1 MMPLLHQA
9 SASRN
14 RRRNDR
20 TIRRQRLSSRI
31 EQLER
36 RDLLA
41 FDISLFADINQ
52 QGVSS
57 AIDNVVEF
65 KGEAFFVADD
75 GRSGSELWT
84 SDGTIDGTRQVAD
97 LLPGV
102 DGSLPDDLTVLGSEL
117 FFTALDEL
125 GETDLWK
132 TDGTTAGTSMV
143 FDADANGA
151 FYLRDLTASGGKL
164 FFTAYQYESGYEL
177 WVHDQTLGGTI
188 LVKDINPDQSIID
201 RPRELTDVGGT
212 LFFTA
217 YENGYYNRE
226 LWKSDGSE
234 AGTMMVKDLAID
246 TSDPLNPD
254 PSLSSYPTYLTNVD
268 GVLFFVAED
277 PDDGVEL
284 YRSDGTTAGTLQ
296 VADLHPNGSSYPDD
310 LTAFDGHV
318 FFSADDGVTGRQLFK
333 SQIATGTTTMVANT
347 AGDNNPSNPTDLE
360 VVGQE
365 LFFAAEGVVP
375 ATTVSADAPTLLANN
390 SILNGA
396 AWAGI
401 VTGLTT
407 GPDRGNLARF
417 GGNGVFTAK
426 PQTSTND
433 GPGWVANGAKIGDAG
448 VGLETLAINDFYLA
462 DIDSGDLANDSW
474 EWTVSDA
481 AGLTNLA
488 FTGFASG
495 NQFDQSHEG
504 LVFELFLNDSTTR
517 TSLLEVAGDDLDNWF
532 AGRSANNIAL
542 SHPGGPTITKATI
555 RMTIGRDGAPAFAD
569 GGSEAIVVNAKLTA
583 DLSPMTT
590 ARVPVGRELHKTD
603 GTTAGTELID
613 DFVTDG
619 SANPS
624 ELTESGGLLYFSA
637 DEPVGSGR
645 ELWVSNGTQSGT
657 MRLIDSQPGSDEY
670 GAPLDG
676 DPQNLTDIGGTLFF
690 TTLDGTVDREL
701 WTSNGTTL
709 TTRPIANINPGT
721 QSADVQ
727 QFTPVGDLVYFVAN
741 DGINGEAVWKADPT
755 GQTITMVADVTPS
768 SIDSVSGLAKFGS
781 GVVFYNSIAGSGGGM
796 YYHDGSQTTQ
806 FMAGVPVA
814 VSLDGTMFVENQAD
828 NRVYFVTNDATSGE
842 ELWSSNGTMAGTAIV
857 QDLNSGNTGSEPTEL
872 TSFNSQIYFAADD
885 GNFGREL
892 FAASIFG
899 GIQLVRDLNPGTTG
913 SDPRELTVS
922 GGTLFFTADNGSN
935 GRELHTS
942 TGTQLDIH
950 PTGSSNPNALTDIGG
965 TLYFA
970 ADNGVDGTEPFLSD
984 GTVATQIANVGPL
997 SSSSNPSGFTEAGG
1011 QVYFAAEQSNRGALL
1026 EVFSGITGTQ
1036 LANLTAAP
1044 NYPDAPDTIALLD
1057 AFEIP
1062 TNVADN
1068 YGVRVRAYLTVPTT
1082 GDYTFWIA
1090 SDDQGSLLLS
1100 TDDNPANAA
1109 QIASVPVWTSS
1120 RQYDKYPT
1128 DQQSAPISLVAG
1140 QVYYIEALMKEG
1152 AGGDNLSIAWSGPG
1166 ILGPTVIGQQ
1176 YLTRFGVAPTDLG
1189 TGRELWITDG
1199 TPVGTELVADIQPGL
1214 SSSNPEPK
1222 ASTGLR
1228 LLLSVTDDGPVGR
1241 EPYSSGGAAANTS
1254 LIEDLNQDLRFGSQP
1269 EGFHPF
1275 GDEFL
1280 FVADDGLIGNELFRL
1295 AADAPVAPEV
1305 EVAAPPGV
1313 YPPVGQQQRSIVDS
1327 ISLVFDEEVLVSE
1340 TQIELTN
1347 RDTNTKV
1354 TSLIVNS
1361 TFQNGQTIVELTFGP
1376 GPSVVSRDPS
1386 GTTGL
1391 LHSLADGNYQL
1402 TVPATAIESVQT
1414 GLGLAGD
1421 WVHGENAADQFFRLY
1436 GDSDAD
1442 RDVDGQDYGRF
1453 GLTFLQSAPGTYNS
1467 DFDFDGDG
1475 DVDGQDYGRFGLQ
1488 FLRRLDHS

>member
-9 SASRN
+9 RAARN
-14 RRRNDR
+14 RRRNAR
-20 TIRRQRLSSRI
+20 TIRRQRLSSQI

-41 FDISLFADINQ
+41 FDIGLFADINQ
-52 QGVSS
+52 QGVSA
-57 AIDNVVEF
+57 AIDHLVEF
-65 KGEAFFVADD
+65 KGEVYFVADD
-75 GRSGSELWT
+75 GRSGSELWK
-84 SDGTIDGTRQVAD
+84 SDGTIDGTGQVAD

-102 DGSLPDDLTVLGSEL
+102 DGSLPEDLTVLGAEL

-132 TDGTTAGTSMV
+132 TDGTTAGTTMV
-143 FDADANGA
+143 FDADANGVY
-151 FYLRDLTASGGKL
+151 YLRDLTASGGNL
-164 FFTAYQYESGYEL
+164 FFTAYHYDSGYEL
-177 WVHDQTLGGTI
+177 WIHDQAVGGTM
-188 LVKDINPDQSIID
+188 LVKDINPDQTIID
-201 RPRELTDVGGT
+201 RPRELTDVDGT
-212 LFFTA
+212 LFFTS

-226 LWKSDGSE
+226 LWMSDGSE

-246 TSDPLNPD
+246 TSDPLDPD
-254 PSLSSYPTYLTNVD
+254 PSISSYPTYLTNVD

-277 PDDGVEL
+277 PVDGVEL
-284 YRSDGTTAGTLQ
+284 FRSDGTSAGTLQ
-296 VADLHPNGSSYPDD
+296 VADLHPSGSSYPDD

-333 SQIATGTTTMVANT
+333 SQVATGTTTMVANT
-347 AGDNNPSNPTDLE
+347 AGGSNASNPTDLE

-375 ATTVSADAPTLLANN
+375 ATTVSADAPTLLTDN
-390 SILNGA
+390 SILSGS

-407 GPDRGNLARF
+407 GPDRGNLATF

-433 GPGWVANGAKIGDAG
+433 GPGWVVNGAKIGDAG
-448 VGLETLAINDFYLA
+448 VGLETLALNDFYLA
-462 DIDSGDLANDSW
+462 DIDSGDLDNDSW
-474 EWTVSDA
+474 EWTISDA

-504 LVFELFLNDSTTR
+504 LVFELFLNHSTTR
-517 TSLLEVAGDDLDNWF
+517 TSVLELAGDELDNWF
-532 AGRSANNIAL
+532 AGRSANNIAI
-542 SHPGGPTITKATI
+542 SHPGGPTVTTATL

-569 GGSEAIVVNAKLTA
+569 GGSEAIVVNATLTA
-583 DLSPMTT
+583 DLSPATT
-590 ARVPVGRELHKTD
+590 ARLPVGRELHKTD
-603 GTTAGTELID
+603 GTTAGTVLID

-690 TTLDGTVDREL
+690 TTIDGTVDREL
-701 WTSNGTTL
+701 WASNGTAL

-727 QFTPVGDLVYFVAN
+727 QFTPVGDLLYFVAD
-741 DGINGEAVWKADPT
+741 DGINGEAVWRADPT
-755 GQTITMVADVTPS
+755 SQTVTMVADVTAS
-768 SIDSVSGLAKFGS
+768 SIDAVSGLAKFGS

-806 FMAGVPVA
+806 FMAGTPVA
-814 VSLDGTMFVENQAD
+814 VNLDGTMFVENPAD
-828 NRVYFVTNDATSGE
+828 NRVYFVTNDAASGE
-842 ELWSSNGTMAGTAIV
+842 ELWSSDGTLAGTAIV

-872 TSFNSQIYFAADD
+872 TSFKGQIYFAADD
-885 GNFGREL
+885 GVGGREL
-892 FAASIFG
+892 FSTSAGG
-899 GIQLVRDLNPGTTG
+899 GIQQVRDINPGAIG
-913 SDPRELTVS
+913 SDPQQLTVS
-922 GGTLFFTADNGSN
+922 GGTLFFAADDGTN
-935 GRELHTS
+935 GRELQTS
-942 TGTQLDIH
+942 GGTLLDIN
-950 PTGSSNPNALTDIGG
+950 PNGSSNPAELTDIGG

-970 ADNGVDGTEPFLSD
+970 ADNGVDGTEPFLSN

-997 SSSSNPSGFTEAGG
+997 SSSSNPDGFTASDGR
-1011 QVYFAAEQSNRGALL
+1011 VYFAAEQSNRGALL
-1026 EVFSGITGTQ
+1026 EIFSGISGTQ
-1036 LANLTAAP
+1036 LVNLTGAP
-1044 NYPDAPDTIALLD
+1044 NYPDAPDSIALLD
-1057 AFEIP
+1057 SFEIP
-1062 TNVADN
+1062 TNVDNN
-1068 YGVRVRAYLTVPTT
+1068 YGARVRAYLTVPTT

-1100 TDDNPANAA
+1100 TDDDPANAA

-1128 DQQSAPISLVAG
+1128 DQQSAPIRLVAG

-1152 AGGDNLSIAWSGPG
+1152 SGGDNLSVAWSGPG
-1166 ILGPTVIGQQ
+1166 ILGPTVIGGQ

-1189 TGRELWITDG
+1189 TGRELWSTDG
-1199 TPVGTELVADIQPGL
+1199 TPAGTELVADLQPGL
-1214 SSSNPEPK
+1214 PSSNPEPK
-1222 ASTGLR
+1222 GSTGLR
-1228 LLLSVTDDGPVGR
+1228 LLLSVTDDGSVGR
-1241 EPYSSGGAAANTS
+1241 EPYSSGGTPANTS
-1254 LIEDLNQDLRFGSQP
+1254 LIEDLNRDLRFGSDP

-1275 GDEFL
+1275 GDDWL
-1280 FVADDGLIGNELFRL
+1280 FVGDDGLIGNELYRL
-1295 AADAPVAPEV
+1295 AADAPVAPDV

-1313 YPPVGQQQRSIVDS
+1313 DPPVGRQQRSMVDS
-1327 ISLVFDEEVLVSE
+1327 ISLVFDEEVLVAE
-1340 TQIELTN
+1340 TAIELTN

-1354 TSLIVNS
+1354 TSLIVNA
-1361 TFQNGQTIVELTFGP
+1361 TFRDGRTIVELTFGP

-1391 LHSLADGNYQL
+1391 LNSLADGNYQL
-1402 TVPATAIESVQT
+1402 TVPADAIQSLQT
-1414 GLGLAGD
+1414 GLSLDGD
-1421 WVHGENAADQFFRLY
+1421 WVHGENAADRFFRFY
-1436 GDSDAD
+1436 GDSDGD
-1442 RDVDGQDYGRF
+1442 RDVDGHDYGRF
-1453 GLTFLQSAPGTYNS
+1453 GLTFLQSAPGIYNP
-1467 DFDFDGDG
+1467 DLDYEGDG
-1475 DVDGQDYGRFGLQ
+1475 DVDGQDYGRFGLR
-1488 FLRRLDHS
+1488 FMRRLDHS